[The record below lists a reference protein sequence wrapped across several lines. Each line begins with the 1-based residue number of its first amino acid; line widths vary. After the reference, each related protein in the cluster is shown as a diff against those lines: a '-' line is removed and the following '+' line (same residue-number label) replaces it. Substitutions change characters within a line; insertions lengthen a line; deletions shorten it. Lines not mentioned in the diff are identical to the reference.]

1 MLFLGH
7 NTNGKLFQL
16 LLFTSKLLPPFL
28 LQETHEIS
36 LSSDKSSSAGKYY
49 IYEKTN
55 DYTYEIK
62 MIWNVS
68 CFTCSLLAYTKQ
80 KPTFELVT
88 LPEPLN
94 NVKVEISVFQN
105 RFLHQLGSLY
115 LCLLLKLRKA
125 FMLVVNSLLDY
136 VKHHVSLHKCV
147 LYLHFYISQV
157 FALFRN
163 KNLLNLTSDPKM
175 NYAIINIS
183 KIDIINLLK

>member
-55 DYTYEIK
+55 DYVYEIK

-68 CFTCSLLAYTKQ
+68 CFTCLLLAYTNKSQ
-80 KPTFELVT
+80 HLNWLLCQNHWIMLKFMTPKASVQLYKDVRIDKRLLHPNILWSVLV
-88 LPEPLN
+88 
-94 NVKVEISVFQN
+94 
-105 RFLHQLGSLY
+105 
-115 LCLLLKLRKA
+115 LLIIK
-125 FMLVVNSLLDY
+125 S
-136 VKHHVSLHKCV
+136 H
-147 LYLHFYISQV
+147 
-157 FALFRN
+157 LF
-163 KNLLNLTSDPKM
+163 K
-175 NYAIINIS
+175 
-183 KIDIINLLK
+183 